1 MAQFCRVFVKTP
13 RHFPRRDL
21 VLKALIWFA
30 LAIMVFQ
37 PGLAYYPPELRFLL
51 HIATWLVA
59 VAVALFLPFVGYA
72 AMKQLGFQLWP
83 LFVGWASLAL
93 FIIYAAIASMGIF
106 KWLPVNWH
114 LAGPVGLFESVMVT
128 IALGLHLRRS
138 EEHTSELQSLMR

>member
-1 MAQFCRVFVKTP
+1 
-13 RHFPRRDL
+13 
-21 VLKALIWFA
+21 
-30 LAIMVFQ
+30 MVFQ
-37 PGLAYYPPELRFLL
+37 PGLAYYPPWLRFLL

-72 AMKQLGFQLWP
+72 AMKQLGFQRWP

-114 LAGPVGLFESVMVT
+114 LAGPIGLFESVMVT
-128 IALGLHLRRS
+128 IALGLNLRKIQRDKIVADRS
-138 EEHTSELQSLMR
+138 EEHTSELQSLMRISYAVFCLKQKKTIQKIYDI